1 MDIRCRFCGE
11 PIDTYEFHNGTDSW
25 YELVR
30 LFKQFGCPVAEKVVE
45 GMSADEVRLEVT
57 TPCTRKPCVSED
69 GLLAIQVL
77 TELNGDDIDGLAA
90 NLDDCRWM

>member
-11 PIDTYEFHNGTDSW
+11 PIDTDEFHNGTDSW
-25 YELVR
+25 SELTS
-30 LFKQFGCPVAEKVVE
+30 LFRKYGCPVADRALE

-57 TPCTRKPCVSED
+57 TPCNRRPCVSED
-69 GLLAIQVL
+69 QLQAIQVL
-77 TELNGDDIDGLAA
+77 TDLNGDDIDGLAA